1 MTDDYVQAPADG
13 AGKKLQTFSNPVG
26 VEPSVHAEAVVPVD
40 STGTE
45 LALATEATLATVHGH
60 VDSIDG
66 KITACNT
73 GAVVLS
79 SGTVTTLTNPVST
92 KTALTASAPTQAAVG
107 VASAVVVAGCGTRKG
122 LILINT
128 SSAYI
133 SLGFNCDAVLYNG
146 VTLNPNGGT
155 YVMDEYDFTTV
166 LVKAIASAAASNL
179 AIQEYTT

>member
-1 MTDDYVQAPADG
+1 MVDNYVQAPADG
-13 AGKKLQTFSNPVG
+13 AGKKLQTFSNVIG
-26 VEPSVHAEAVVPVD
+26 ADTVHAEAMTPVD

-45 LALATEATLATVHGH
+45 LALATEATLVTVHGH
-60 VDSIDG
+60 VDSIDS
-66 KITACNT
+66 KVTACNT

-92 KTALTASAPTQAAVG
+92 KTTLTPSAPTQAAVG
-107 VASAVVVAGCGTRKG
+107 VASAVVVAQNGSRKG
-122 LILINT
+122 LILVNT
-128 SSAYI
+128 SVAYI

-146 VTLNPNGGT
+146 ITLNPNGGT
-155 YVMDEYDFTTV
+155 YVMDEYDFTNV